1 MSAPAPAKY
10 TLYHPRWYRKRVSTW
25 WWLGR
30 WPYLKFILR
39 ELSSVAVAW
48 AVALTLVQVYA
59 LAQSP
64 HAFARVQHW
73 LESPVMI
80 VINVIAFLFV
90 LFHALTW
97 FALAPAATPV
107 RFNGK
112 RVPDV
117 LIAGPNYVAWL
128 VVSIVVAYFIL
139 R

>member
-1 MSAPAPAKY
+1 MGAPAPARY

-48 AVALTLVQVYA
+48 AVALTLLQVYA
-59 LAQSP
+59 LARGP
-64 HAFARVQHW
+64 HAWERVQAW
-73 LESPVMI
+73 LRSPLLVFI
-80 VINVIAFLFV
+80 DAVAFLFV
-90 LFHALTW
+90 LFHSLTW

-107 RFNGK
+107 RMKGK
-112 RVPDV
+112 RVPDA
-117 LIAGPNYVAWL
+117 LIAGPNYVAWI
-128 VVSIVVAYFIL
+128 VVSIVVGYFIL